1 MRSLWIWK
9 AWSWFATERILAGI
23 LPFISISNRMVSLV
37 WVSLNGVNI
46 HPPMYPAPLVT
57 FFGTGFKSWMESYE

>member
-1 MRSLWIWK
+1 
-9 AWSWFATERILAGI
+9 
-23 LPFISISNRMVSLV
+23 MVSLV